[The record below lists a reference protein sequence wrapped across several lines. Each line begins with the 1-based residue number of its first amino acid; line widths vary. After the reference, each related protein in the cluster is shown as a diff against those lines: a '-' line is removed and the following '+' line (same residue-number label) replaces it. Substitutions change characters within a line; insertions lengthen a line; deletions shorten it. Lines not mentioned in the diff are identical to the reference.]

1 MLSNKIK
8 NGIEELKEKTI
19 DYIKLIDE
27 LQIAVPYAD
36 SELKSKLY
44 KTSLS
49 LNELLETLQKY
60 N

>member
-1 MLSNKIK
+1 MLNDTVKT
-8 NGIEELKEKTI
+8 GISELKDKTV

-27 LQIAVPYAD
+27 LQIAVPYAE

-49 LNELLETLQKY
+49 VNDLLKELQNY
-60 N
+60 Y